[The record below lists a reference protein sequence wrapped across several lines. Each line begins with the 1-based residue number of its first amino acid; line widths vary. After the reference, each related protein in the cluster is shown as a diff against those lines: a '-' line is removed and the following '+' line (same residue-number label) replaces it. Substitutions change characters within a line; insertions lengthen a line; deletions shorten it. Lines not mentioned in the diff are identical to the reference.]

1 MSNKKYPKPE
11 LFQPTPEETAA
22 AAQRL
27 ARQSLSHEEKDQ
39 LIANLYRCIDE
50 QKGHIEMMHKMLES
64 FRESHRKGIIEKG
77 IVEKG
82 NDATDVASSAFSEGD
97 KIAWSAIVNGKV
109 VRLKGDIS
117 SIVGETM
124 CCIGKCVATGNWW
137 RDYVSIHDKS
147 VSRL

>member
-1 MSNKKYPKPE
+1 MSKKKYPKPE
-11 LFQPTPEETAA
+11 PFQPKPEETAA
-22 AAQRL
+22 A
-27 ARQSLSHEEKDQ
+27 
-39 LIANLYRCIDE
+39 
-50 QKGHIEMMHKMLES
+50 
-64 FRESHRKGIIEKG
+64 
-77 IVEKG
+77 
-82 NDATDVASSAFSEGD
+82 AFSEGD

>member
-1 MSNKKYPKPE
+1 MFNLKTKFDMKNESSINHC
-11 LFQPTPEETAA
+11 TPHDVKHL
-22 AAQRL
+22 L
-27 ARQSLSHEEKDQ
+27 AD
-39 LIANLYRCIDE
+39 
-50 QKGHIEMMHKMLES
+50 
-64 FRESHRKGIIEKG
+64 
-77 IVEKG
+77 
-82 NDATDVASSAFSEGD
+82 SAFSEGD

-109 VRLKGDIS
+109 VRLKGDVS

>member
-1 MSNKKYPKPE
+1 M
-11 LFQPTPEETAA
+11 ETKTSINHDTMPDAKHL
-22 AAQRL
+22 L
-27 ARQSLSHEEKDQ
+27 AD
-39 LIANLYRCIDE
+39 
-50 QKGHIEMMHKMLES
+50 
-64 FRESHRKGIIEKG
+64 
-77 IVEKG
+77 
-82 NDATDVASSAFSEGD
+82 SAFSEGD

-109 VRLKGDIS
+109 VRLKGDVS

>member
-1 MSNKKYPKPE
+1 MN
-11 LFQPTPEETAA
+11 
-22 AAQRL
+22 
-27 ARQSLSHEEKDQ
+27 
-39 LIANLYRCIDE
+39 NLQNN
-50 QKGHIEMMHKMLES
+50 QKS
-64 FRESHRKGIIEKG
+64 
-77 IVEKG
+77 
-82 NDATDVASSAFSEGD
+82 DATPMGYDTLLADSAFVEGD

-109 VRLKGDIS
+109 TRLKGDVS